1 MVSPSRA
8 DRNIPFLEIALGFL
22 DVDGSLCSTTGDFL
36 VEMNGIG
43 LLKVALREVVWVISA
58 PVGTKARSDRRQH
71 AGKDLEPEVL
81 LVAEPVRAALEDADL
96 VVQPLDEA
104 ERDLVLR
111 AAIGRDPVPVPINH
125 RGEFLVRPQAL
136 PLEGRPPVLEEPAA

>member
-1 MVSPSRA
+1 MTAR
-8 DRNIPFLEIALGFL
+8 L
-22 DVDGSLCSTTGDFL
+22 DL
-36 VEMNGIG
+36 
-43 LLKVALREVVWVISA
+43 
-58 PVGTKARSDRRQH
+58 RQH
-71 AGKDLEPEVL
+71 TGEDLEAEIL
-81 LVAEPVRAALEDADL
+81 FVAEPVRAALEDADL

-136 PLEGRPPVLEEPAA
+136 PLEGRPPVLEEPAGPDLPAVGPQMAEPFP